1 MELVQEWYGVI
12 ARNKQLALLL
22 VLLVLGTAFVVI
34 TASILAPFYAAITLA
49 YVMETAIQRLQRR
62 GMRRSVA
69 LGFVYGIFIA
79 LLLSMFAVLPFL
91 GKQLAQLVGQVPQ
104 FVARAQ
110 ELIAQL
116 PEKYP
121 TIITADQIADMV
133 NEARSKVLGSTNNL
147 GKYLGG
153 TVVGLVTL
161 LVYVII
167 IPIMV
172 FFLLKD
178 KSRIFGWVEAFLP
191 AHHEL
196 TAAVWR
202 DVNRQLQNFVGGK
215 VLQMGIVA
223 VVSLIVFEIIGLS
236 YAPLL
241 AIVVG
246 VAVLIPYI
254 GAAAAT
260 VPVAAVALLEWGV
273 SMQTGIAVGAYLIIH
288 ALDGNVLVPFLFSE
302 AVAIHPVAI
311 IVAVLFFGGVWGV
324 WGVFFAIPLAV
335 LVKAVISA
343 WPTTRNPQI
352 PANG

>member
-1 MELVQEWYGVI
+1 MELVQEWYGII

-22 VLLVLGTAFVVI
+22 LLLVMGTAFVVM
-34 TASILAPFYAAITLA
+34 TASILAPLYAAITLA
-49 YVMETAIQRLQRR
+49 YVMETAIQQLQRR
-62 GMRRSVA
+62 GMSRGAA

-79 LLLSMFAVLPFL
+79 LLAGVFAAMPFL
-91 GKQLAQLVGQVPQ
+91 GRQVVQLIGQVPQ
-104 FVARAQ
+104 FVARTQ

-121 TIITADQIADMV
+121 AFVTPEQIGEML
-133 NEARSKVLGSTNNL
+133 NEARAKVLSSGQNF
-147 GKYLGG
+147 GKYVGG
-153 TVVGLVTL
+153 TVIGLVTA

-178 KSRIFGWVEAFLP
+178 KTRIFGWVESFLP

-196 TAAVWR
+196 TASVWH

-215 VLQMGIVA
+215 VLQMAIVA
-223 VVSLIVFEIIGLS
+223 LVSWIVFEILDLS

-241 AIVVG
+241 AIVIG

-260 VPVAAVALLEWGV
+260 VPVAAVALLQWGV
-273 SMQTGIAVGAYLIIH
+273 SMHAGAAVGAYLIIH

-311 IVAVLFFGGVWGV
+311 IVAVLFFGGIWGV

-335 LVKAVISA
+335 LVKAVITA
-343 WPTTRNPQI
+343 WPPRVSP
-352 PANG
+352 GV